1 MDGCSERAFG
11 IYRPHAWREFGG
23 NAVRTTVA
31 GRVIVRASV
40 VTVGTVG
47 FGVFG
52 GVPSGSGSTTAADS
66 TPDVAG
72 AITVASPIPPA
83 DAAAPSSAPDLSTPA
98 FPLPGAPGTT
108 STVPSF
114 GPGPTVPSLPAPTF
128 PSFPSGIAFS
138 SFPLGSP
145 FPGFP
150 LGNPFPTIPLGSSL
164 SSFGL
169 GSSAF
174 PSSGLSGSLLPLGS
188 AFALLPLGG
197 APGSATVVT
206 GGTFP
211 AAVMSGSGS
220 AAPSDVTAAVGA
232 TTPAGDPPPGT
243 LVPVLVGTGLPL
255 GLDTLLSDTLRRE
268 LGDAGTLHA
277 HLGSRH
283 LSSRHLSRHDPRL
296 SDVDLLLAGGGDR
309 DDH

>member
-1 MDGCSERAFG
+1 M
-11 IYRPHAWREFGG
+11 
-23 NAVRTTVA
+23 RTTVA

-52 GVPSGSGSTTAADS
+52 GVQSGSGGTTAADS
-66 TPDVAG
+66 TPHVAG
-72 AITVASPIPPA
+72 AITVASPVPPA
-83 DAAAPSSAPDLSTPA
+83 DAAAPSSAPDMSTPA

-114 GPGPTVPSLPAPTF
+114 GPGPTVPSLPAPSF

-150 LGNPFPTIPLGSSL
+150 LGDPFPTFPLGSSL

-174 PSSGLSGSLLPLGS
+174 PSSALSGSLLPLGS
-188 AFALLPLGG
+188 AFALLPPGG
-197 APGSATVVT
+197 APGSATFATGVTSPASVV
-206 GGTFP
+206 
-211 AAVMSGSGS
+211 SGSGG
-220 AAPSDVTAAVGA
+220 AAPSDLTAAVGA

-255 GLDTLLSDTLRRE
+255 GLDTLLGDTIRRE
-268 LGDAGTLHA
+268 LCGAGTRHA

-283 LSSRHLSRHDPRL
+283 LGSGHLSGHDLRL
-296 SDVDLLLAGGGDR
+296 SDVCLVLAGGGDR